1 MDIDL
6 HGALKVSMALGA
18 LGTALF
24 AAERAAT
31 ITTFS
36 VPGAVGTFANC
47 INQAG
52 TSAGYWVDSSNFY
65 HGFRRTSGGTITS
78 FDAPG
83 AALTSG
89 LGTLIY
95 GINAAGTVT
104 GHYAD
109 SANIYHGF
117 ILTSGGTF
125 TAITSSDVSE

>member
-83 AALTSG
+83 AATTSG

-95 GINAAGTVT
+95 SINTAGTVT
-104 GHYAD
+104 GHMQTPQ
-109 SANIYHGF
+109 
-117 ILTSGGTF
+117 ILTTGSFLLRVVLLPPSQATR
-125 TAITSSDVSE
+125 

>member
-1 MDIDL
+1 MNIDR
-6 HGALKVSMALGA
+6 HVALKVCLALGA
-18 LGTALF
+18 AWGTGLF
-24 AAERAAT
+24 AADQAAT
-31 ITTFS
+31 ITT
-36 VPGAVGTFANC
+36 
-47 INQAG
+47 
-52 TSAGYWVDSSNFY
+52 
-65 HGFRRTSGGTITS
+65 

-125 TAITSSDVSE
+125 TAINAPGTITAPGKNTFPESINDVGAVTGYYQDTNSTTHGFVYTAKGTIISF